1 MQPPGKLCPSP
12 ILKNYLVLGTS
23 IAGTPMSTAMPTLR
37 VTHTHLRSGDV
48 SATSCMRITLP
59 LLGSNSGEYARN
71 SSLPQSYQCGANVVF
86 DVFSLP
92 PFRSCVGGRGGCC
105 VFYIFSSPK
114 SQLGGRGLK
123 SPAYR

>member
-1 MQPPGKLCPSP
+1 MQPIGKLCPSP

-37 VTHTHLRSGDV
+37 VTHKHLRSGDV

-92 PFRSCVGGRGGCC
+92 PFRSCVGGRGAAVC
-105 VFYIFSSPK
+105 FTFSPLPSPNWE
-114 SQLGGRGLK
+114 GEG
-123 SPAYR
+123 